1 MTKFSFLS
9 SCAIVVFGLAS
20 FTHADDENHE
30 TIAKVMKEGL
40 KGDDSPFGKIKEG
53 TATAEDYSTLY
64 ELSRT
69 LRGTEAPVGEQ
80 EGYDA
85 KVATLISATGALAYA
100 GESPERI
107 AAVKEAS
114 NCKACHSEH
123 KPD

>member
-1 MTKFSFLS
+1 MTKISIFS
-9 SCAIVVFGLAS
+9 SCAIVVLGMAS
-20 FTHADDENHE
+20 FAHAGDENHE
-30 TIAKVMKEGL
+30 IIEKVMKEGL
-40 KGDDSPFGKIKEG
+40 KGDESPFGKIKEG

-85 KVATLISATGALAYA
+85 KVEALITATGALAYA

>member
-1 MTKFSFLS
+1 M
-9 SCAIVVFGLAS
+9 IVLGMVTVA
-20 FTHADDENHE
+20 TADDENHK
-30 TIAKVMKEGL
+30 IIGKVMKEGL
-40 KGDDSPFGKIKEG
+40 KGDESPFGKIKAG
-53 TATAEDYSTLY
+53 AATADDYATLY

-85 KVATLISATGALAYA
+85 KVEALITATGALAYA

-107 AAVKEAS
+107 SAVKEAS
-114 NCKACHSEH
+114 NCKSCHSEH